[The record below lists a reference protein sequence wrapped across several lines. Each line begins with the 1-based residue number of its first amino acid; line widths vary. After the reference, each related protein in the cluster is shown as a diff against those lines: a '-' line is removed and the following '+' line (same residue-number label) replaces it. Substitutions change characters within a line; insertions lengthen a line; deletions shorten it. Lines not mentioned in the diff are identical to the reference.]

1 MQQRR
6 PAPGPRRRDLRVTPP
21 DADGPAVEVRDL
33 CKVFRVA
40 EGADVIAVDNL
51 SFTCAKGEIVGLLG
65 PNGAGKTTTLR
76 ILATILQPTSGTV
89 TLGGFDVRLNPNG
102 VRRHLGYVSA
112 STGVYE
118 RLTGRET
125 LQYYGRLHGMSE
137 DALAARVDDVL
148 DFLDMRAFADRTAGR
163 LSAGQRQKVSLA
175 RAIIHDP
182 PVLVLDE
189 PTANLDVIVARN
201 VLNFVEQAR
210 DSGRSVLLSTHIFS
224 EAERLCDRV
233 VVLHEGR
240 LLASGTN
247 ADHQAATG
255 TTNLEDAFFAMIGE
269 AGA

>member
-1 MQQRR
+1 
-6 PAPGPRRRDLRVTPP
+6 
-21 DADGPAVEVRDL
+21 VEVADL
-33 CKVFRVA
+33 TKVFRTSDGEEVR
-40 EGADVIAVDNL
+40 AVDGL
-51 SFTCAKGEIVGLLG
+51 SFDCAPGEIVGLLG

-76 ILATILQPTSGTV
+76 ILATILRPTSGAV
-89 TLGGFDVRLNPNG
+89 RLAGFDVLEEPNG

-125 LQYYGRLHGMSE
+125 LEYYGRLHGMPE
-137 DALAARVDDVL
+137 DRLAARVDEIL
-148 DFLDMRAFADRTAGR
+148 DFLDMRDFAERTAGR

-175 RAIIHDP
+175 RAIVHDP

-201 VLNFVEQAR
+201 VIEFIEQAR
-210 DSGRSVLLSTHIFS
+210 DNGRAVLLSTHIFS

-233 VVLHEGR
+233 VVLHKGK

-247 ADHQAATG
+247 AEHQAATG
-255 TTNLEDAFFAMIGE
+255 TANLEDAFFAMVGT
-269 AGA
+269 

>member
-1 MQQRR
+1 VTSK
-6 PAPGPRRRDLRVTPP
+6 PAVVVRDLR
-21 DADGPAVEVRDL
+21 
-33 CKVFRVA
+33 KVFQATGTESV
-40 EGADVIAVDNL
+40 VAVDGL
-51 SFTCAKGEIVGLLG
+51 SFTCGRGEIVGLLG

-76 ILATILQPTSGTV
+76 ILATILRPTSGYV
-89 TLGGFDVRLNPNG
+89 ELGGFDVQRDPDG

-125 LQYYGRLHGMSE
+125 LLYYGRLHGMDE
-137 DALAARVDDVL
+137 GAIAARVEAVF
-148 DFLDMRAFADRTAGR
+148 DFLDMHDFADRTVGR

-175 RAIIHDP
+175 RAIVHDP

-201 VLNFVEQAR
+201 VLDFVADAR

-233 VVLHEGR
+233 VVMHEGR

-247 ADHQAATG
+247 AEHQERTG
-255 TTNLEDAFFAMIGE
+255 TRNLEDAFFAMIRR
-269 AGA
+269 